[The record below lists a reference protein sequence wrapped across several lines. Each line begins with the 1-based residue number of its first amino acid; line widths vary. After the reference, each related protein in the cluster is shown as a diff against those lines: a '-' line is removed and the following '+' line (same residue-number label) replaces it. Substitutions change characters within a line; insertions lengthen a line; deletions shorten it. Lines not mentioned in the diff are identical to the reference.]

1 MQSNFGASSVNDRE
15 LLVERLLTASRVLL
29 AVTARSLVALGDEL
43 TIPQF
48 RALVILSSQGSRTMG
63 ELAAALDVH
72 PSTATR
78 MCGRLAA
85 KELVERTMS
94 RTSRREVDVSLTARG
109 RELVQKVTRRR
120 RREISKIVE
129 AMDPHR
135 LEDVIT
141 GLHEFA
147 TAAGESPV
155 ATGEWLA

>member
-1 MQSNFGASSVNDRE
+1 MQTNTGVSSVNDRE

-29 AVTARSLVALGDEL
+29 AVTARSLVALGDEV

-48 RALVILSSQGSRTMG
+48 RALVVLSSQGSRTMG
-63 ELAAALDVH
+63 ELATALDVH

-78 MCGRLAA
+78 MCARLAA
-85 KELVERTMS
+85 KELVERSMS
-94 RTSRREVDVSLTARG
+94 RTSRREVDVTLTALG

-135 LEDVIT
+135 RDDVIA

-155 ATGEWLA
+155 ASAEWLA